1 MQLELS
7 NLCNVQCGFVAVTWN
22 RFVVPFTIFN
32 LPNQTDFL
40 FGCSVVWLNSLV
52 VGKSHNCWKTY
63 PFQMH
68 SLDLQNPIWYQT
80 HLSDTFLQLKS
91 YQKVFRHIS
100 VGTGNLVKYQNMRD
114 FLILFSNRT
123 TKLFLLNQT
132 IQKIFKQPISNQTK
146 LIPGGKGT
154 RTHDN
159 DWWWWLPRW
168 GQVKIQDRSNEQIQQ
183 YRVTSVLWD
192 YILLTSFE
200 CFAVCPIQVGQ
211 L

>member
-1 MQLELS
+1 METVTLKGSRQKSLPKCGSKLVI
-7 NLCNVQCGFVAVTWN
+7 CVQGWVWLYLLK
-22 RFVVPFTIFN
+22 IFD

-40 FGCSVVWLNSLV
+40 FGCSVVWLHSLV

-123 TKLFLLNQT
+123 TKLFLLNQS

-146 LIPGGKGT
+146 LIP
-154 RTHDN
+154 
-159 DWWWWLPRW
+159 
-168 GQVKIQDRSNEQIQQ
+168 
-183 YRVTSVLWD
+183 
-192 YILLTSFE
+192 
-200 CFAVCPIQVGQ
+200 VCVQT
-211 L
+211 